1 MIKCPVRLLS
11 VTKKQDKRDCTWT
24 VRYIMYSSNPRTMS
38 AIEKNIYFIS
48 VVIPTGFFLI
58 WQEKVAM
65 KKMSKPV
72 EGEDT

>member
-1 MIKCPVRLLS
+1 
-11 VTKKQDKRDCTWT
+11 
-24 VRYIMYSSNPRTMS
+24 MYSSNPRTMS